1 MVPGLFDS
9 TNIPVL
15 QEVLNFASNRHH
27 VSAGNVANADTP
39 GYRVRDLSVET
50 FQQRLK
56 DLINVQA
63 GPSELTSPG
72 RVGYDPNDPIRQVRE
87 TMKSIQYL
95 DDSDVGM
102 EQQVTE
108 IAKNQFMYNMAVSI
122 MNSQFRL
129 LQTAISERV

>member
-15 QEVLNFASNRHH
+15 QEVLGFASSRHH
-27 VSAGNVANADTP
+27 VLAGNVANADTP
-39 GYRVRDLSVET
+39 GYQVRDLSVET
-50 FQQRLK
+50 FQERLK
-56 DLINVQA
+56 DLINAQA

-72 RVGYDPNDPIRQVRE
+72 RVGYNPSDPLQQVRDS
-87 TMKSIQYL
+87 MKSIQYL

-108 IAKNQFMYNMAVSI
+108 IAKNQFMYNLAVSI

>member
-15 QEVLNFASNRHH
+15 QEVLSFAASRHH
-27 VSAGNVANADTP
+27 VLAGNVANVDTP

-50 FQQRLK
+50 FQERLQ
-56 DLINVQA
+56 DFIHSQD

-72 RVGYDPNDPIRQVRE
+72 RVGYDPRDPLQHVRE
-87 TMKSIQYL
+87 SMKSIQYL

-108 IAKNQFMYNMAVSI
+108 IAKNQFMYNLAVAI

-129 LQTAISERV
+129 LQAAISERV